1 MEVLAFF
8 VGSVAHRALV
18 VVVVQEKTVRRLGEP
33 SRDKKQREERG
44 FYPMSGEMLMHDLIS
59 IAERRYEAGIWRSS
73 FDVNFVCKRLASHS
87 CALTFAPTIFYFFTQ
102 YSFQNGKL

>member
-1 MEVLAFF
+1 MEVLAFL
-8 VGSVAHRALV
+8 VGAVAHRVLV
-18 VVVVQEKTVRRLGEP
+18 VVVQKKAVCRLGEP